1 MRIAIRIVDKS
12 FRVNRVGE
20 GALKTSEIRKKFLD
34 YFAGKGHEV
43 VASSSLVPHG
53 DPTLMF
59 TNAGMVQFKH
69 TFLGNESRPYA
80 TAVSS
85 QKCVRAGGKHN
96 DLENVGHTARHH
108 TFFEM
113 LGNFS
118 FGDYF
123 KHDAIAYAWEFLTV
137 ELKLDPSRL
146 FVTVFEED
154 DEAYDIWA
162 NEIGVAKDK
171 IARIGA
177 KDNFWSMGDTG
188 PCGPCSEI
196 FYDHGSEIWGGPP
209 GTPEEDGDRY
219 VEIWNLVFMQYDR
232 DEEGTLNPLPKPS
245 VDTGMGLERVAAV
258 LQGTHNN
265 YDIDLF
271 KNLIDAACDET
282 GITFGEDEVKDVSL
296 RVLADHLRSVAFLL
310 ADGVLPGNEGRGCVL
325 RRILR
330 RACRHGRL
338 LGKEEAF
345 IYKLVDT
352 LVSEM
357 GGHFADL
364 KESQSNIEHVIRI
377 EEERFI
383 KTLDKGLKLVEQA
396 VVDAGEGGTIPGQT
410 LFTLYDTFGFPTDLT
425 ADILKGSDIKLDMAG
440 FETCMEE
447 QRTRA
452 RAAWG
457 GSGES
462 ALPKALF
469 ELREKHG
476 PTEFLG
482 YSTLIAEGVITGLLK
497 DGEAVAA
504 LNAGDEAW
512 LISNQTPFYGESGGQ
527 TGDTG
532 VITTADAVFNVSDT
546 KKLLSDLFVHVGKLA
561 KGSIEAG
568 GTAHFEVTDKRRD
581 AIRRNHTATHLM
593 HAVLRSVLGDHVKQA
608 GSAVDEERLRFDF
621 NHFHGLSKE
630 ELQLIEMQVNA
641 AIWANDVVETKLMT
655 QDEAVASG
663 AMALFGEKY
672 GNEVRVVSAGFSTE
686 LCGGTHVSATGDIG
700 PFRITSETGIA
711 AGVRRIEAVTGAAAY
726 RAAVTDR
733 EQLGDVAG
741 QLKAQTG
748 EVSQAISQLQSKLKE
763 AEKELTSLR
772 AKQST
777 GLLDDLIQGAVDV
790 NGVKLLTAEVS
801 GVKDMRD
808 FMDKAK
814 NKLKSGVI
822 VFGMKNGPKVQLVAG
837 VTKDLV
843 GQFNAGNIVREVAT
857 ICGGRGGGKPDMAM
871 AGGTEPEKLK
881 QALASVADLIK
892 S

>member
-1 MRIAIRIVDKS
+1 M
-12 FRVNRVGE
+12 
-20 GALKTSEIRKKFLD
+20 KTSEIRQKFLE
-34 YFAGKGHEV
+34 YFASKGHQV
-43 VASSSLVPHG
+43 VESSSLVPHG

-59 TNAGMVQFKH
+59 VNAGMVQFKNV
-69 TFLGNESRPYA
+69 FLGNESRPYVRA
-80 TAVSS
+80 TSS

-137 ELKLDPSRL
+137 ELKLDANRL
-146 FVTVFEED
+146 FVTVFEDD
-154 DEAYDIWA
+154 DEAYDIWTK
-162 NEIGVAKDK
+162 EIGVPLDK

-177 KDNFWSMGDTG
+177 RDNFWSMGDTG

-196 FYDHGSEIWGGPP
+196 FYDHGADVWGGPP
-209 GTPEEDGDRY
+209 GTPDEEGDRF
-219 VEIWNLVFMQYDR
+219 VEIWNLVFMQYNR
-232 DEEGTLNPLPKPS
+232 DEDGVLTPLPKPS

-265 YDIDLF
+265 YEIDLF
-271 KNLIDAACDET
+271 RNLIDKACDVT
-282 GITFGEDEVKDVSL
+282 GVKFGENADRDVSL

-310 ADGVLPGNEGRGCVL
+310 ADGVLPSNEGRGFVL

-338 LGKEEAF
+338 IGMQEAF
-345 IYKLVDT
+345 IYKLVEA
-352 LVSEM
+352 LVDEM
-357 GGHFADL
+357 GNHFNELQENQA
-364 KESQSNIEHVIRI
+364 NIEQVIRI

-383 KTLDKGLKLVEQA
+383 RTLDKGLKLVEQA
-396 VVDAGEGGTIPGQT
+396 VRDAGPGGTIPGKT

-425 ADILKGSDIKLDMAG
+425 ADILKGSDIHLDMAG

-447 QRTRA
+447 QRQRA

-482 YSTLIAEGVITGLLK
+482 YSILQAEGAITGLIQ
-497 DGEAVAA
+497 DGEPVES
-504 LNAGDEAW
+504 LSEGEEAW
-512 LISNQTPFYGESGGQ
+512 VITNQTPFYGESGGQ
-527 TGDTG
+527 VGDTG
-532 VITTADAVFNVSDT
+532 IIKSADGEFMVTDT
-546 KKLLSDLFVHVGKLA
+546 KKLLSDLLVHVGKVIA
-561 KGSIEAG
+561 GSITTG
-568 GTAHFEVTDKRRD
+568 GIAHLSVDARRRD

-593 HAVLRSVLGDHVKQA
+593 HAVLRDVLGEHVKQA
-608 GSAVDEERLRFDF
+608 GSLVNAERLRFDF
-621 NHFHGLSKE
+621 NHFQPVSKE
-630 ELQLIEMQVNA
+630 ELQQIEARVNA
-641 AIWANDVVETKLMT
+641 ATLANDAVETKLMT

-672 GNEVRVVSAGFSTE
+672 GDEVRVVSAGFSTE
-686 LCGGTHVSATGDIG
+686 LCGGTHVSATGEIG
-700 PFRITSETGIA
+700 LFRIVSETGIA

-726 RAAVTDR
+726 QSVVDDLTT
-733 EQLGDVAG
+733 LNDVAG
-741 QLKAQTG
+741 HLKVRPFEAAEAVANLQT
-748 EVSQAISQLQSKLKE
+748 KLKQT
-763 AEKELTSLR
+763 EKELESLR

-777 GLLDDLIQGAVDV
+777 GLLDDLLKQAVDI

-801 GVKDMRD
+801 GVKNLRD

-814 NKLKSGVI
+814 GKLKSGVL
-822 VFGMKNGPKVQLVAG
+822 VFGQKNGPKVQLIAG

-843 GQFNAGNIVREVAT
+843 DRYNAGNIVREVASV
-857 ICGGRGGGKPDMAM
+857 CGGKGGGKPDMAM
-871 AGGTEPEKLK
+871 AGGTEPDKLK
-881 QALASVADLIK
+881 EALAAVPGLL
-892 S
+892 

>member
-1 MRIAIRIVDKS
+1 M
-12 FRVNRVGE
+12 
-20 GALKTSEIRKKFLD
+20 KTSEIRQKFLD
-34 YFAGKGHEV
+34 YFVSKGHEAV
-43 VASSSLVPHG
+43 DSSSLVPHG

-59 TNAGMVQFKH
+59 TNAGMVPFKH
-69 TFLGNESRPYA
+69 VFLGNESRPYVTA
-80 TAVSS
+80 TSS

-123 KHDAIAYAWEFLTV
+123 KHDAIRYAWEFLTV
-137 ELKLDPSRL
+137 DLKLEPARL
-146 FVTVFEED
+146 FVTVFEDD
-154 DEAYDIWA
+154 DEAYDIWTK
-162 NEIGVAKDK
+162 EIGVPEDK

-196 FYDHGSEIWGGPP
+196 FFDHGADVWGGPP

-258 LQGTHNN
+258 MQGVHNN

-271 KNLIDAACDET
+271 KSLIAKACDIT
-282 GITFGEDEVKDVSL
+282 GVRFGANAEQDVSL
-296 RVLADHLRSVAFLL
+296 RVLADHLRSVSFLL
-310 ADGVLPGNEGRGCVL
+310 ADGVLPSNEGRGFVL

-338 LGKEEAF
+338 IGMQEAF
-345 IYKLVDT
+345 IYKLVEA

-357 GGHFADL
+357 GAHYTEL
-364 KESQSNIEHVIRI
+364 KDNQANIEQVIRI

-396 VVDAGEGGTIPGQT
+396 VADAGEGGTIPGQT

-425 ADILKGSDIKLDMAG
+425 ADILKGSDIHLDMAG

-462 ALPKALF
+462 ALPKAVF
-469 ELREKHG
+469 ELREERG

-482 YSTLIAEGVITGLLK
+482 YSTLVAEGVISGLIK
-497 DGEAVAA
+497 DGAAVEA
-504 LNAGDEAW
+504 LNEGDEAW
-512 LISNQTPFYGESGGQ
+512 LICNQTPFYGESGGQ
-527 TGDTG
+527 VGDSG
-532 VITTADAVFNVSDT
+532 VITSEGSEFVVSDT
-546 KKLLSDLFVHVGKLA
+546 KKLLSDLVVHVGKVSR
-561 KGSIEAG
+561 GSIKSG
-568 GTAHFEVTDKRRD
+568 GIAHLSVETDRRD

-593 HAVLRSVLGDHVKQA
+593 HSVLRDVLGDHVKQA
-608 GSAVDEERLRFDF
+608 GSLVNPERLRFDF
-621 NHFHGLSKE
+621 NHFQPVSGE
-630 ELQLIEMQVNA
+630 DVARIEAAVNA
-641 AIWANDVVETKLMT
+641 AVWSNDSVETKLMT

-672 GNEVRVVSAGFSTE
+672 GDEVRVVSAGFSTE
-686 LCGGTHVSATGDIG
+686 LCGGTHVSRTGDIG
-700 PFRITSETGIA
+700 PFRIVSETGIA
-711 AGVRRIEAVTGAAAY
+711 AGVRRIEAVTGPAAY
-726 RAAVTDR
+726 QSFVADIGTLNETAGSLKVRPFEAA
-733 EQLGDVAG
+733 EAVAN
-741 QLKAQTG
+741 L
-748 EVSQAISQLQSKLKE
+748 QAKLKE
-763 AEKELTSLR
+763 TEKDLASLR
-772 AKQST
+772 ARQAT
-777 GLLDDLIQGAVDV
+777 GLLDDLVKQAVDV
-790 NGVKLLTAEVS
+790 NGVNLLAAEVS

-814 NKLKSGVI
+814 GKLKSGVL
-822 VFGMKNGPKVQLVAG
+822 VFGMKNGAKVQLVAG
-837 VTKDLV
+837 VTADLT
-843 GQFNAGNIVREVAT
+843 GQFHAGNIVREVAM
-857 ICGGRGGGKPDMAM
+857 ICGGKGGGKPDMAM
-871 AGGTEPEKLK
+871 AGGTEPDKL
-881 QALASVADLIK
+881 QDALASVSGLLK
-892 S
+892 E

>member
-1 MRIAIRIVDKS
+1 M
-12 FRVNRVGE
+12 
-20 GALKTSEIRKKFLD
+20 KTSEIRKKFLD
-34 YFAGKGHEV
+34 YFAAKGHEV

-59 TNAGMVQFKH
+59 TNAGMVPFKH
-69 TFLGNESRPYA
+69 VFLGNESRSYA
-80 TAVSS
+80 TATSS

-137 ELKLDPSRL
+137 ELKLDPDRL

-154 DEAYDIWA
+154 DKAYDIWV
-162 NEIGVAKDK
+162 NEIGIQTDK
-171 IARIGA
+171 ISRIGA

-196 FYDHGSEIWGGPP
+196 FYDHGADVWGGPP
-209 GTPEEDGDRY
+209 GTPDEDGDRY

-232 DEEGTLNPLPKPS
+232 DEEGALNPLPKPS

-271 KNLIDAACDET
+271 KNLIAAACDET
-282 GITFGEDEVKDVSL
+282 GVIFGEDDTKDVSL

-310 ADGVLPGNEGRGCVL
+310 TDGVLPSNEGRGFVL

-338 LGKEEAF
+338 LGMEEAF
-345 IYKLVDT
+345 LYKLVDT

-357 GGHFADL
+357 GGHFAEL
-364 KESQSNIEHVIRI
+364 KESQANIEQVIRI

-396 VVDAGEGGTIPGQT
+396 VADAGQGGTIPGQT

-425 ADILKGSDIKLDMAG
+425 ADILKGSDISLDMAG
-440 FETCMEE
+440 FEACMEE

-469 ELREKHG
+469 ELREQHG
-476 PTEFLG
+476 PSEFLG
-482 YSTLIAEGVITGLLK
+482 YSTLVAEGVITGLLK
-497 DGEAVAA
+497 DGKAVVT
-504 LNAGDEAW
+504 LSEGEEAW

-527 TGDTG
+527 VGDIG
-532 VITTADAVFNVSDT
+532 VITAGDAVFNVSDT
-546 KKLLSDLFVHVGKLA
+546 KKLLSDLFVHVGKLG
-561 KGSIEAG
+561 KGSIKTG
-568 GTAHFEVTDKRRD
+568 GTAHFEVASGHRD

-593 HAVLRSVLGDHVKQA
+593 HAVLRTVLGDHVKQA
-608 GSAVDEERLRFDF
+608 GSAVDQERLRFDF
-621 NHFHGLSKE
+621 NHFQPLTNK
-630 ELQLIEMQVNA
+630 ELQSIEAQVNA
-641 AIWANDVVETKLMT
+641 AVWANDAVETNIMT

-672 GNEVRVVSAGFSTE
+672 GDEVRVVSAGFSTE

-700 PFRITSETGIA
+700 PFRIISEVGIA
-711 AGVRRIEAVTGAAAY
+711 AGVRRIEAVTGPIAY
-726 RAAVTDR
+726 LTAVADR
-733 EQLGDVAG
+733 EQLLDAAG

-748 EVSQAISQLQSKLKE
+748 ELPQAITQLQSRLKD

-777 GLLDDLIQGAVDV
+777 GLLDDLIKEAVDI
-790 NGVKLLTAEVS
+790 NGVKLLATEVS

-814 NKLKSGVI
+814 SKMKSGVL

-837 VTKDLV
+837 VTKDLTDKYH
-843 GQFNAGNIVREVAT
+843 AGNIVREVAI
-857 ICGGRGGGKPDMAM
+857 ICGGKGGGKPDMAM
-871 AGGTEPEKLK
+871 AGGTEPGKLK
-881 QALASVADLIK
+881 EALASVSGLLK
-892 S
+892 GG

>member
-1 MRIAIRIVDKS
+1 M
-12 FRVNRVGE
+12 
-20 GALKTSEIRKKFLD
+20 KTSEIRQKFLE
-34 YFAGKGHEV
+34 YFASKGHQV
-43 VASSSLVPHG
+43 VESSSLVPHG

-59 TNAGMVQFKH
+59 TNAGMVQFKNV
-69 TFLGNESRPYA
+69 FLGNETRSYVAA
-80 TAVSS
+80 TSS

-123 KHDAIAYAWEFLTV
+123 KHDAIAYAWGFLTV
-137 ELKLDPSRL
+137 SLKLDSNRL
-146 FVTVFEED
+146 FVTVFEDD

-162 NEIGVAKDK
+162 NEIGVPLDK

-196 FYDHGSEIWGGPP
+196 FYDHGVDIWGGPP
-209 GTPEEDGDRY
+209 GTPEEEGDRFI
-219 VEIWNLVFMQYDR
+219 EIWNLVFMQYDR
-232 DEEGTLNPLPKPS
+232 DVEGVLTPLPKPS

-258 LQGTHNN
+258 LQGVHNN

-271 KNLIDAACDET
+271 KNLIDKACDVT
-282 GITFGEDEVKDVSL
+282 GVSFGEDAEKDVSL
-296 RVLADHLRSVAFLL
+296 RVLADHLRSVAFLM
-310 ADGVLPGNEGRGCVL
+310 ADGVLPSNEGRGFVL

-338 LGKEEAF
+338 IGMQEAF
-345 IYKLVDT
+345 IYKLVEA
-352 LVSEM
+352 LVDEM
-357 GGHFADL
+357 GSHFHELQEHQA
-364 KESQSNIEHVIRI
+364 NIEQLIRI

-396 VVDAGEGGTIPGQT
+396 VVDAGEGGTIPGKT

-425 ADILKGSDIKLDMAG
+425 ADILKGSDIHLDMAG
-440 FETCMEE
+440 FESCMEE
-447 QRTRA
+447 QRQRA

-469 ELREKHG
+469 ELREQHG

-482 YSTLIAEGVITGLLK
+482 YTTLDAEGAITGLIQ
-497 DGEAVAA
+497 DGEAVES
-504 LNAGDEAW
+504 LGEGEEGW
-512 LISNQTPFYGESGGQ
+512 LITNQTPFYGESGGQ
-527 TGDTG
+527 VGDTG
-532 VITTADAVFNVSDT
+532 VIKMADGEFLVTDT
-546 KKLLSDLFVHVGKLA
+546 KKLLSDLFVHVGKIIS
-561 KGSIEAG
+561 GSINCG
-568 GTAHFEVTDKRRD
+568 GIAHLTVDVERRN

-593 HAVLRSVLGDHVKQA
+593 HAVLRDVLGEHVKQA
-608 GSAVDEERLRFDF
+608 GSLVNAERLRFDF
-621 NHFHGLSKE
+621 SHFKPISKA
-630 ELQLIEMQVNA
+630 ELQQIEAAVNA
-641 AIWANDVVETKLMT
+641 ATLTNDPVETKLMT
-655 QDEAVASG
+655 QDEAVVSG

-672 GNEVRVVSAGFSTE
+672 GDEVRVVSAGFSTE

-700 PFRITSETGIA
+700 PFRILSETGIA

-726 RAAVTDR
+726 QSFIDDIQTLNVTAGHLKVRPFEAA
-733 EQLGDVAG
+733 EAVAN
-741 QLKAQTG
+741 
-748 EVSQAISQLQSKLKE
+748 LQGKLKQT
-763 AEKELTSLR
+763 EKELESLR

-777 GLLDDLIQGAVDV
+777 GLLGDLVKQAVDV
-790 NGVKLLTAEVS
+790 DGVKLLTAEVS

-814 NKLKSGVI
+814 GKLKSGVI
-822 VFGMKNGPKVQLVAG
+822 VFGQKNGPKVQLIAG

-843 GQFNAGNIVREVAT
+843 GQYNAGNIVREVAT

-871 AGGTEPEKLK
+871 AGGTEPDKLK
-881 QALASVADLIK
+881 AALSAVEGLIQG
-892 S
+892 

>member
-1 MRIAIRIVDKS
+1 M
-12 FRVNRVGE
+12 
-20 GALKTSEIRKKFLD
+20 KTSEIRQKFLE
-34 YFAGKGHEV
+34 YFASKGHQV
-43 VASSSLVPHG
+43 VESSSLVPHG

-59 TNAGMVQFKH
+59 TNAGMVQFKNV
-69 TFLGNESRPYA
+69 FLGNESRPYVTA
-80 TAVSS
+80 TSS

-96 DLENVGHTARHH
+96 DLENVGRTARHH

-137 ELKLDPSRL
+137 ELKLDPQRL
-146 FVTVFEED
+146 FVTVFEDD
-154 DEAYDIWA
+154 DEAYDIWTK
-162 NEIGVAKDK
+162 EIGVAADK

-177 KDNFWSMGDTG
+177 RDNFWSMGDTG

-196 FYDHGSEIWGGPP
+196 FFDHGADVWGGPP

-232 DEEGTLNPLPKPS
+232 DEDGTLTPLPKPS

-271 KNLIDAACDET
+271 RNLIDKACDVT
-282 GITFGEDEVKDVSL
+282 GVSFGENADTDVSL
-296 RVLADHLRSVAFLL
+296 RVLADHLRSVAFLM
-310 ADGVLPGNEGRGCVL
+310 ADGVLPSNEGRGFVL

-338 LGKEEAF
+338 IGMQEAF
-345 IYKLVDT
+345 IYKLVEA
-352 LVSEM
+352 LVDEM
-357 GGHFADL
+357 GTHFNELQEHQA
-364 KESQSNIEHVIRI
+364 NIEQLIRI

-396 VVDAGEGGTIPGQT
+396 VREAGEGGTIPGQT

-425 ADILKGSDIKLDMAG
+425 ADILKGSDILLDMAG

-447 QRTRA
+447 QRNRA

-462 ALPKALF
+462 ALPKSLF

-482 YSTLIAEGVITGLLK
+482 YTTLAAEGAITGLIRN
-497 DGEAVAA
+497 GEAVDM
-504 LNAGDEAW
+504 LSEGEAGW
-512 LISNQTPFYGESGGQ
+512 LITNQTPFYGESGGQ
-527 TGDTG
+527 VGDTG
-532 VITTADAVFNVSDT
+532 VITAADGEFMVTDT
-546 KKLLSDLFVHVGKLA
+546 KKLLSDLFVHVGKVA
-561 KGSIEAG
+561 SGSICSG
-568 GTAHFEVTDKRRD
+568 GIAHLAVEGNRRD

-593 HAVLRSVLGDHVKQA
+593 HAVLRDVLGEHVKQA
-608 GSAVDEERLRFDF
+608 GSLVNEERLRFDF
-621 NHFHGLSKE
+621 SHFQPVSKQ
-630 ELQLIEMQVNA
+630 ELQEIEARVNVA
-641 AIWANDVVETKLMT
+641 TLANDAVETRLMT

-672 GNEVRVVSAGFSTE
+672 GDEVRVVSAGFSTE
-686 LCGGTHVSATGDIG
+686 LCGGTHVAATGEIG
-700 PFRITSETGIA
+700 PFRIVSETGIA

-726 RAAVTDR
+726 QSFVDDINTLN
-733 EQLGDVAG
+733 EVAG
-741 QLKAQTG
+741 QMKVRPFEAA
-748 EVSQAISQLQSKLKE
+748 EAVSSLQSKLKQT
-763 AEKELTSLR
+763 EKELESLR

-777 GLLDDLIQGAVDV
+777 GLLDDLVGKAVDV
-790 NGVKLLTAEVS
+790 NGVKLLAAEVS
-801 GVKDMRD
+801 GVKNLRD

-814 NKLKSGVI
+814 AKLKSGVL
-822 VFGMKNGPKVQLVAG
+822 VFGQKNGPKVQLIAG
-837 VTKDLV
+837 VTADMV
-843 GQFNAGNIVREVAT
+843 GRYNAGNIVREVAGM
-857 ICGGRGGGKPDMAM
+857 CGGKGGGKPDMAM
-871 AGGTEPEKLK
+871 AGGTEPDKLK
-881 QALASVADLIK
+881 EALAAVSGLL
-892 S
+892 

>member
-1 MRIAIRIVDKS
+1 V
-12 FRVNRVGE
+12 
-20 GALKTSEIRKKFLD
+20 KTSEIRQKFLE
-34 YFAGKGHEV
+34 YFASKGHQV
-43 VASSSLVPHG
+43 VESSSLVPHG

-59 TNAGMVQFKH
+59 TNAGMVQFKNV
-69 TFLGNESRPYA
+69 FLGNETRSYVTA
-80 TAVSS
+80 TSS

-137 ELKLDPSRL
+137 ELKLDPERL

-154 DEAYDIWA
+154 DEAYDIWTR
-162 NEIGVAKDK
+162 EIGVSADK

-196 FYDHGSEIWGGPP
+196 FFDHGEDVWGGPP
-209 GTPEEDGDRY
+209 GTPEEEGDRY

-232 DEEGTLNPLPKPS
+232 DAEGVLTPLPKPS

-271 KNLIDAACDET
+271 KNLIDKACDVT
-282 GITFGEDEVKDVSL
+282 GVKFGENADRDVSL
-296 RVLADHLRSVAFLL
+296 RVLADHLRSVAFLM
-310 ADGVLPGNEGRGCVL
+310 ADGVLPGNEGRGFVL

-338 LGKEEAF
+338 LGMQEAF
-345 IYKLVDT
+345 IYKLVEA
-352 LVSEM
+352 LVDEM
-357 GGHFADL
+357 GNHFNELQENQA
-364 KESQSNIEHVIRI
+364 NIEQLIRI

-396 VVDAGEGGTIPGQT
+396 VREAGEGGTIPGRT

-425 ADILKGSDIKLDMAG
+425 ADILKGSGIHLDMDG
-440 FETCMEE
+440 FDVCMEE
-447 QRTRA
+447 QRSRA

-457 GSGES
+457 GTGEA

-469 ELREKHG
+469 ELREHHG

-482 YSTLIAEGVITGLLK
+482 YSTTQAEGAISGLIRN
-497 DGEAVAA
+497 DEAVGI
-504 LNAGDEAW
+504 LNQGEDGW
-512 LISNQTPFYGESGGQ
+512 LITNQTPFYGESGGQ
-527 TGDTG
+527 VGDTG
-532 VITTADAVFNVSDT
+532 LIRTDGGEFVVTDT
-546 KKLLSDLFVHVGKLA
+546 KKLLSDLFVHVGKVIS
-561 KGSIEAG
+561 GSIASG
-568 GTAHFEVTDKRRD
+568 SIAHLSVDVERRN

-593 HAVLRSVLGDHVKQA
+593 HAVLRDVLGDHVKQA
-608 GSAVDEERLRFDF
+608 GSLVNAERLRFDF
-621 NHFHGLSKE
+621 NHFQPVSKD
-630 ELQLIEMQVNA
+630 ELQTIEAAVNA
-641 AIWANDVVETKLMT
+641 ATLANDAVETKLMT

-672 GNEVRVVSAGFSTE
+672 GDEVRVVSAGFSTE

-700 PFRITSETGIA
+700 LFRIVSETGIA

-726 RAAVTDR
+726 QSFVDDIHILNEAA
-733 EQLGDVAG
+733 GH
-741 QLKAQTG
+741 LKVRPFEAA
-748 EVSQAISQLQSKLKE
+748 EAVSSLQAKLKQT
-763 AEKELTSLR
+763 EKELESLR
-772 AKQST
+772 ARQST
-777 GLLDDLIQGAVDV
+777 GLLDDLVGKAVDV
-790 NGVKLLTAEVS
+790 NGVKLLVAEVS
-801 GVKDMRD
+801 GVKNLRD

-814 NKLKSGVI
+814 GKLKSGVL
-822 VFGMKNGPKVQLVAG
+822 VFGQKNGPKVQLIAG
-837 VTKDLV
+837 VTTDLV
-843 GQFNAGNIVREVAT
+843 GQYNAGNIVREAAA
-857 ICGGRGGGKPDMAM
+857 ICGGKGGGKPDMAM
-871 AGGTEPEKLK
+871 AGGTEPDKLEA
-881 QALASVADLIK
+881 ALAAVSDLL
-892 S
+892 

>member
-1 MRIAIRIVDKS
+1 MIDRKEENMR
-12 FRVNRVGE
+12 
-20 GALKTSEIRKKFLD
+20 TSEIRKQFLD
-34 YFAGKGHEV
+34 YFAGKDHTIV
-43 VASSSLVPHG
+43 DSSSLVPHG

-69 TFLGNESRPYA
+69 VFLGNESRPYLK
-80 TAVSS
+80 AVSS

-123 KHDAIAYAWEFLTV
+123 KHDAIRYAWEFLTV
-137 ELKLDPSRL
+137 ELNLDPALL

-154 DEAYDIWA
+154 DEAYDIWTK
-162 NEIGVAKDK
+162 EIGVPADK

-196 FYDHGSEIWGGPP
+196 FYDHGADVWGGPP

-219 VEIWNLVFMQYDR
+219 IEIWNLVFMQYDR
-232 DEEGTLNPLPKPS
+232 DEDGTLTELPRPS

-258 LQGTHNN
+258 MQGVHNN

-271 KNLIDAACDET
+271 VKLIDVAGKVT
-282 GITFGEDEVKDVSL
+282 GVRMGDDPVSDVSL
-296 RVLADHLRSVAFLL
+296 RVLADHLRSVSFLL
-310 ADGVLPGNEGRGCVL
+310 ADGVLPSNEGRGFVL

-338 LGKEEAF
+338 LGMHEAF
-345 IYKLVDT
+345 IYKLVDA
-352 LVSEM
+352 LVAEM
-357 GGHFADL
+357 GDHFAEL
-364 KESQSNIEHVIRI
+364 KESQANIEQVIRI

-396 VVDAGEGGTIPGQT
+396 AAKAGRGGTIPGET
-410 LFTLYDTFGFPTDLT
+410 LFALYDTFGFPTDLT
-425 ADILKGSDIKLDMAG
+425 ADILKGTDVNLDMAG
-440 FETCMEE
+440 FETCMQE

-462 ALPKALF
+462 ALPKAIF
-469 ELREKHG
+469 ELREQHG

-482 YSTLIAEGVITGLLK
+482 YDTLSSEGVITGLIR
-497 DGEAVAA
+497 DAA
-504 LNAGDEAW
+504 SVDTLNAGEEGW
-512 LISNQTPFYGESGGQ
+512 LVANQTPFYAESGGQ
-527 TGDTG
+527 AGDTG
-532 VITTADAVFNVSDT
+532 LISMGDALFAVSDT
-546 KKLLSDLFVHVGKLA
+546 KKMLSDLFVHTGKVV
-561 KGSIEAG
+561 KGSFVSG
-568 GTAHFEVTDKRRD
+568 SVVHFAVNEERRA

-593 HAVLRSVLGDHVKQA
+593 HTVLRKLLGEHVKQA
-608 GSAVDEERLRFDF
+608 GSLVNEQRLRFDF
-621 NHFHGLSKE
+621 NHFQPVTDVERKA
-630 ELQLIEMQVNA
+630 IEAEVNA
-641 AIWANDVVETKLMT
+641 AIWANEPVETKLMS

-672 GNEVRVVSAGFSTE
+672 GDEVRVVSAGFSTE

-700 PFRITSETGIA
+700 PFRITSEVGIA
-711 AGVRRIEAVTGAAAY
+711 AGVRRIEAVTGSAAY
-726 RAAVTDR
+726 QSLVADINVLEETAGHLKVRSFEAADAV
-733 EQLGDVAG
+733 VA
-741 QLKAQTG
+741 
-748 EVSQAISQLQSKLKE
+748 LQGKLKE
-763 AEKELTSLR
+763 TERELNSLR
-772 AKQST
+772 GKQAT
-777 GLLDDLIQGAVDV
+777 GLLDDLIKQAVEV
-790 NGVKLLTAEVS
+790 NGVKLLAVEVS

-814 NKLKSGVI
+814 GKMKSGVL
-822 VFGMKNGPKVQLVAG
+822 VFGMKNGEKVQLIAG
-837 VTKDLV
+837 VTQDLL
-843 GQFNAGNIVREVAT
+843 GTYHAGNIVREVAML
-857 ICGGRGGGKPDMAM
+857 CGGKGGGKPDLAM
-871 AGGTEPEKLK
+871 AGGTEPDKLK
-881 QALASVADLIK
+881 QALAAVSGLIGG
-892 S
+892 

>member
-1 MRIAIRIVDKS
+1 M
-12 FRVNRVGE
+12 
-20 GALKTSEIRKKFLD
+20 KTSEIRQKFLD
-34 YFAGKGHEV
+34 YFASKGHEV

-69 TFLGNESRPYA
+69 VFLGNETRPYVTA
-80 TAVSS
+80 TSS

-137 ELKLDPSRL
+137 ELKLEPARL
-146 FVTVFEED
+146 FITVFEED
-154 DEAYDIWA
+154 DEAYDIWTK
-162 NEIGVAKDK
+162 EIGIPANKV
-171 IARIGA
+171 ARIGA

-196 FYDHGSEIWGGPP
+196 FFDHGADIWGGPP

-219 VEIWNLVFMQYDR
+219 IEIWNLVFMQYDR
-232 DEEGTLNPLPKPS
+232 DADGTLTPLPKPS
-245 VDTGMGLERVAAV
+245 VDTGMGLERIAAV
-258 LQGTHNN
+258 MQSVHNN

-271 KNLIDAACDET
+271 KNLISQACKVT
-282 GITFGEDEVKDVSL
+282 AVRFGEDTAKDVSL
-296 RVLADHLRSVAFLL
+296 RVLADHLRSVTFLL
-310 ADGVLPGNEGRGCVL
+310 ADGVLPSNEGRGFVL

-338 LGKEEAF
+338 LGMDEAF

-352 LVSEM
+352 LVAEM
-357 GGHFADL
+357 GSHFAEL
-364 KESQSNIEHVIRI
+364 KENQSNIEQVIRI

-396 VVDAGEGGTIPGQT
+396 AADAGEGGTIPGKT
-410 LFTLYDTFGFPTDLT
+410 LFALYDTFGFPTDLT
-425 ADILKGSDIKLDMAG
+425 ADILKGSAVALDMEG

-462 ALPKALF
+462 ALPKAVY
-469 ELREKHG
+469 ELREEHG

-482 YSTLIAEGVITGLLK
+482 YSTLKAEGVISGLIK
-497 DGEAVAA
+497 AGESVAT
-504 LNAGDEAW
+504 LNAGDEGW
-512 LISNQTPFYGESGGQ
+512 LVCNQTPFYGESGGQ
-527 TGDTG
+527 VGDTG
-532 VITTADAVFNVSDT
+532 IITSEAGEFVVSDT
-546 KKLLSDLFVHVGKLA
+546 KKLLSDLFVHVGKVS
-561 KGSIEAG
+561 KGSIRSGAI
-568 GTAHFEVTDKRRD
+568 AHLQVEWERRD

-593 HAVLRSVLGDHVKQA
+593 HSVLREVLGDHVKQA
-608 GSAVDEERLRFDF
+608 GSLVNPERLRFDF
-621 NHFHGLSKE
+621 NHFQPVSRE
-630 ELQLIEMQVNA
+630 EIARVEAAVNA
-641 AIWANDVVETKLMT
+641 AVWANDVVETRLMT
-655 QDEAVASG
+655 QEQAIATG

-672 GNEVRVVSAGFSTE
+672 GDEVRVVSAGFSTE
-686 LCGGTHVSATGDIG
+686 LCGGTHVSRTGDIG
-700 PFRITSETGIA
+700 PFRILSETGIA
-711 AGVRRIEAVTGAAAY
+711 AGVRRIEGATGVAAY
-726 RAAVTDR
+726 QSFVADIDTLHETAGSLKVRPFEAADAVVT
-733 EQLGDVAG
+733 L
-741 QLKAQTG
+741 
-748 EVSQAISQLQSKLKE
+748 QAKLKQ
-763 AEKELTSLR
+763 AEKELESLR

-777 GLLDDLIQGAVDV
+777 GLLDDLIQQTVQVDGV
-790 NGVKLLTAEVS
+790 NLLVAEVS

-814 NKLKSGVI
+814 NKLKSGVL
-822 VFGMKNGPKVQLVAG
+822 VFGMKSGPKVQLVAG
-837 VTKDLV
+837 VTADLL
-843 GQFNAGNIVREVAT
+843 GRFHAGNIVRDVAT
-857 ICGGRGGGKPDMAM
+857 ICGGKGGGKPDMAM
-871 AGGTEPEKLK
+871 AGGSEPDKLK
-881 QALASVADLIK
+881 EALATVSDMLK
-892 S
+892 G

>member
-1 MRIAIRIVDKS
+1 
-12 FRVNRVGE
+12 
-20 GALKTSEIRKKFLD
+20 LKTSEIRKKFLD
-34 YFAGKGHEV
+34 YFAGKGHAV

-69 TFLGNESRPYA
+69 VFLGDVSRSYP

-137 ELKLDPSRL
+137 ELNLDPNRL
-146 FVTVFEED
+146 FITVFEQD
-154 DEAYDIWA
+154 DEAYDIWV
-162 NEIGVAKDK
+162 NEIGIQADK

-196 FYDHGSEIWGGPP
+196 FYDHGADVWGGPP

-219 VEIWNLVFMQYDR
+219 VEIWNLVFMQYNRGED
-232 DEEGTLNPLPKPS
+232 GNLSPLPKPS

-258 LQGTHNN
+258 LQGTHDN
-265 YDIDLF
+265 YKIDLF
-271 KNLIDAACDET
+271 NRLIAAACDET
-282 GITFGEDEVKDVSL
+282 GVIFGEDDDKDVSL

-310 ADGVLPGNEGRGCVL
+310 ADGVLPSNEGRGFVL

-338 LGKEEAF
+338 LGMEEAF

-357 GGHFADL
+357 GDHFAEL
-364 KESQSNIEHVIRI
+364 KENQANIEQVIRI

-396 VVDAGEGGTIPGQT
+396 VADAGEGGTIPGQT
-410 LFTLYDTFGFPTDLT
+410 LFALYDTYGFPTDLT
-425 ADILKGSDIKLDMAG
+425 ADILKGSNIGLDMAG
-440 FETCMEE
+440 FESCMEE
-447 QRTRA
+447 QRARA

-462 ALPKALF
+462 TLPKALF
-469 ELREKHG
+469 ELRESHG

-482 YSTLIAEGVITGLLK
+482 YSTLSAEGAVTGLIR
-497 DGEAVAA
+497 DGEAVDT
-504 LNAGDEAW
+504 LSEGEEGW
-512 LISNQTPFYGESGGQ
+512 LVTNQTPFYGESGGQ
-527 TGDTG
+527 VGDTG
-532 VITTADAVFNVSDT
+532 VITSVDGKFVVTDT
-546 KKLLSDLFVHVGKLA
+546 KKLLSDLFVHIGKA
-561 KGSIEAG
+561 VKGSIGSGDIVHLCVEG
-568 GTAHFEVTDKRRD
+568 ERRD

-593 HAVLRSVLGDHVKQA
+593 HAVLRNVLGDHVKQA
-608 GSAVDEERLRFDF
+608 GSLVNHERLRFDF
-621 NHFHGLSKE
+621 NHFKPVSKE
-630 ELQLIEMQVNA
+630 ELQKIEAAVNA
-641 AIWANDVVETKLMT
+641 AVWANDVVETRLMT
-655 QDEAVASG
+655 QDEAVAFG

-672 GNEVRVVSAGFSTE
+672 GDEVRVVSAGFSTE
-686 LCGGTHVSATGDIG
+686 LCGGTHVSRTGDIG
-700 PFRITSETGIA
+700 PFRIVSETGIA

-726 RAAVTDR
+726 QSFVADINTLDETAGHLKVRPFETSEAVSS
-733 EQLGDVAG
+733 L
-741 QLKAQTG
+741 
-748 EVSQAISQLQSKLKE
+748 QAKLKE
-763 AEKELTSLR
+763 TEKELTSLR
-772 AKQST
+772 AKQAT
-777 GLLDDLIQGAVDV
+777 GLLDDLIKQAVDV
-790 NGVKLLTAEVS
+790 NGVNLLAAEVS
-801 GVKDMRD
+801 GIKDMRD

-814 NKLKSGVI
+814 GKLKSGVLI
-822 VFGMKNGPKVQLVAG
+822 FGMKNGPKVQLIAG

-843 GQFNAGNIVREVAT
+843 GQYHAGNIVREVAAV
-857 ICGGRGGGKPDMAM
+857 CGGKGGGKPDMAM
-871 AGGTEPEKLK
+871 AGGTEPGKLK
-881 QALASVADLIK
+881 EALASVSELLK
-892 S
+892 GYP

>member
-1 MRIAIRIVDKS
+1 
-12 FRVNRVGE
+12 
-20 GALKTSEIRKKFLD
+20 LKTSEIRKKFLD

-59 TNAGMVQFKH
+59 TNAGMVPFKH
-69 TFLGNESRPYA
+69 VFLGNESRPYVTA
-80 TAVSS
+80 TSS

-137 ELKLDPSRL
+137 ELKLDPNLL
-146 FVTVFEED
+146 FVTVFED
-154 DEAYDIWA
+154 DDDAYDIWV
-162 NEIGVAKDK
+162 NEIGISLDK

-196 FYDHGSEIWGGPP
+196 FYDHGADVWGGPP
-209 GTPEEDGDRY
+209 GTSEEDGDRY

-265 YDIDLF
+265 YNIDLF
-271 KNLIDAACDET
+271 KNLIAAACDET
-282 GITFGEDEVKDVSL
+282 GIIFGEDDAKDVSL

-310 ADGVLPGNEGRGCVL
+310 ADGVLPSNEGRGFVL

-338 LGKEEAF
+338 LGMQEAF

-357 GGHFADL
+357 GSHFVELREA
-364 KESQSNIEHVIRI
+364 QANIEHVIRI

-396 VVDAGEGGTIPGQT
+396 VADAGEGGTIPGQT

-425 ADILKGSDIKLDMAG
+425 ADILKGSDISLDMAG

-469 ELREKHG
+469 ELREQHG

-482 YSTLIAEGVITGLLK
+482 YSTLVAEGVITGLLK
-497 DGEAVAA
+497 DGEAVTV
-504 LNAGDEAW
+504 LNEGEEAW

-527 TGDTG
+527 VGDIG
-532 VITTADAVFNVSDT
+532 VITAGHAVFNVRDT
-546 KKLLSDLFVHVGKLA
+546 KKLLSDLFVHVGKLG
-561 KGSIEAG
+561 KGTIELG
-568 GTAHFEVTDKRRD
+568 GTAHFEVASGHRD

-593 HAVLRSVLGDHVKQA
+593 HAVLRTVLGDHVKQA
-608 GSAVDEERLRFDF
+608 GSAVDQDRLRFDF
-621 NHFHGLSKE
+621 NHFQPLTNKE
-630 ELQLIEMQVNA
+630 LKSIEAQVNA
-641 AIWANDVVETKLMT
+641 AVWANDAVETNIMT

-672 GNEVRVVSAGFSTE
+672 GDEVRVVSAGFSTE

-700 PFRITSETGIA
+700 PFRITSEVGIA
-711 AGVRRIEAVTGAAAY
+711 AGVRRIEAVTGAVAY
-726 RAAVTDR
+726 LAAVADR
-733 EQLGDVAG
+733 EQLVDATGL
-741 QLKAQTG
+741 LKAQAG
-748 EVSQAISQLQSKLKE
+748 ELPKAISQLQSRLKE
-763 AEKELTSLR
+763 VEKELTSLR

-790 NGVKLLTAEVS
+790 NGVKLLAAEVA

-814 NKLKSGVI
+814 GKMKSGVL

-837 VTKDLV
+837 VTKDLTDKYH
-843 GQFNAGNIVREVAT
+843 AGNIVREVAI
-857 ICGGRGGGKPDMAM
+857 ICGGKGGGKPDMAM
-871 AGGTEPEKLK
+871 AGGTEPDKLK
-881 QALASVADLIK
+881 EALASVSGLLK
-892 S
+892 G

>member
-1 MRIAIRIVDKS
+1 M
-12 FRVNRVGE
+12 
-20 GALKTSEIRKKFLD
+20 KTSEIRQKFLD
-34 YFAGKGHEV
+34 YFEGKGHEV

-59 TNAGMVQFKH
+59 TNAGMVPFKH
-69 TFLGNESRPYA
+69 VFLGNESRPYVTA
-80 TAVSS
+80 TSS

-123 KHDAIAYAWEFLTV
+123 KHDAIRYAWEFLTV
-137 ELKLDPSRL
+137 EMKLDPSRL

-154 DEAYDIWA
+154 DEAYDIWTK
-162 NEIGVAKDK
+162 EIGVPADRV
-171 IARIGA
+171 ARIGA

-196 FYDHGSEIWGGPP
+196 FFDHGADVWGGPP
-209 GTPEEDGDRY
+209 GTPEEDGDRF

-232 DEEGTLNPLPKPS
+232 NEEGELIPLPKPS
-245 VDTGMGLERVAAV
+245 VDTGMGLERITAV
-258 LQGTHNN
+258 MQGVHNN

-271 KNLIDAACDET
+271 KNLISAACRET
-282 GITFGEDEVKDVSL
+282 GIQFGDSAEQDVSL

-310 ADGVLPGNEGRGCVL
+310 ADSVLPSNEGRGFVL

-338 LGKEEAF
+338 LGKEDAF
-345 IYKLVDT
+345 IYKLVDA
-352 LVSEM
+352 LVTEM
-357 GGHFADL
+357 GSHFVELREA
-364 KESQSNIEHVIRI
+364 QANIEQVIRI

-396 VVDAGEGGTIPGQT
+396 ATEAGEGGVIPGKT
-410 LFTLYDTFGFPTDLT
+410 LFALYDTFGFPTDLT
-425 ADILKGSDIKLDMAG
+425 ADILKGTSIGLDMAG
-440 FETCMEE
+440 FETCMQE

-457 GSGES
+457 GSGEAS
-462 ALPKALF
+462 LPKALF

-482 YSTLIAEGVITGLLK
+482 YTTINAEGVITGLIK
-497 DGEAVAA
+497 DGEAVES
-504 LNAGDEAW
+504 LSEGDEAW
-512 LISNQTPFYGESGGQ
+512 LICNQTPFYGESGGQ
-527 TGDTG
+527 VGDTG
-532 VITTADAVFNVSDT
+532 LIISGDAEFVVSDT
-546 KKLLSDLFVHVGKLA
+546 KKLLSDLFVHVGKVKRGALSVQGIA
-561 KGSIEAG
+561 NLSVG
-568 GTAHFEVTDKRRD
+568 GERRD

-593 HAVLRSVLGDHVKQA
+593 HSVLRDVLGDHVKQA
-608 GSAVDEERLRFDF
+608 GSLVNSERLRFDF
-621 NHFHGLSKE
+621 NHFQPITKE
-630 ELQLIEMQVNA
+630 ELQKIEVAVNSA
-641 AIWANDVVETKLMT
+641 VWANDPVDTKLMT

-672 GNEVRVVSAGFSTE
+672 GDEVRVVSAGFSTE
-686 LCGGTHVSATGDIG
+686 LCGGTHVSRTGDIG

-711 AGVRRIEAVTGAAAY
+711 AGVRRIEAVTGPAAY
-726 RAAVTDR
+726 QSFIADIDTLNETAGALKVRPFEAAD
-733 EQLGDVAG
+733 A
-741 QLKAQTG
+741 
-748 EVSQAISQLQSKLKE
+748 VSNLQSKLKE
-763 AEKELTSLR
+763 TEKELTSLR

-777 GLLDDLIQGAVDV
+777 GLLDDLIKNAIDV
-790 NGVKLLTAEVS
+790 NGVKLLAAEVS

-814 NKLKSGVI
+814 GKMKSGVL

-837 VTKDLV
+837 VTSDLV
-843 GQFNAGNIVREVAT
+843 GKYNAGNIVREVAI
-857 ICGGRGGGKPDMAM
+857 ICGGKGGGKPDMAM
-871 AGGTEPEKLK
+871 AGGTEPDKLK
-881 QALASVADLIK
+881 AALDSVAALIQG
-892 S
+892 

>member
-1 MRIAIRIVDKS
+1 M
-12 FRVNRVGE
+12 
-20 GALKTSEIRKKFLD
+20 KTSEIRQKFLD
-34 YFAGKGHEV
+34 YFASKGHEV

-59 TNAGMVQFKH
+59 TNAGMVPFKH
-69 TFLGNESRPYA
+69 VFLGNESRPYV
-80 TAVSS
+80 TAASS

-123 KHDAIAYAWEFLTV
+123 KHDAIRYAWEFLTV
-137 ELKLDPSRL
+137 EMKLEADRL

-154 DEAYDIWA
+154 DEAYDIWV
-162 NEIGVAKDK
+162 NEIGVPVDK

-196 FYDHGSEIWGGPP
+196 FFDHGADVWGGPP
-209 GTPEEDGDRY
+209 GTPEEDGDRFI
-219 VEIWNLVFMQYDR
+219 EIWNLVFMQYDR
-232 DEEGTLNPLPKPS
+232 NEAGELTPLPKPS
-245 VDTGMGLERVAAV
+245 VDTGMGLERITAV
-258 LQGTHNN
+258 MQGVHNN

-271 KNLIDAACDET
+271 KALIAAACRET
-282 GITFGEDEVKDVSL
+282 GIQFGANAEADVSL

-310 ADGVLPGNEGRGCVL
+310 ADGVLPSNEGRGFVL

-338 LGKEEAF
+338 LGKQEAF
-345 IYKLVDT
+345 ICKLVDA
-352 LVSEM
+352 LVREM
-357 GGHFADL
+357 GNHYVEL
-364 KESQSNIEHVIRI
+364 RESQGNIEQVIRI

-396 VVDAGEGGTIPGQT
+396 VADAGEGGVIPGKT

-425 ADILKGSDIKLDMAG
+425 ADILKGSNIALDMAG
-440 FETCMEE
+440 FETCMDE

-457 GSGES
+457 GSGEAS
-462 ALPKALF
+462 LPKALF

-482 YSTLIAEGVITGLLK
+482 YTTLNAEGVITGLIR
-497 DGEAVAA
+497 DGEAVESIVE
-504 LNAGDEAW
+504 GEEAW
-512 LISNQTPFYGESGGQ
+512 LICNQTPFYGESGGQ
-527 TGDTG
+527 VGDTG
-532 VITTADAVFNVSDT
+532 LIISAEAEFVVTDT
-546 KKLLSDLFVHVGKLA
+546 KKLLSDLFVHVGRVSR
-561 KGSIEAG
+561 GSFAVQRVGQLSVG
-568 GTAHFEVTDKRRD
+568 GERRD

-593 HAVLRSVLGDHVKQA
+593 HAVLRDVLGEHVKQA
-608 GSAVDEERLRFDF
+608 GSLVNSERLRFDF
-621 NHFHGLSKE
+621 NHFQPVSKE
-630 ELQLIEMQVNA
+630 DLKKIEAAVNA
-641 AIWANDVVETKLMT
+641 AVWANDPVETKLMT

-672 GNEVRVVSAGFSTE
+672 GDEVRVVSAGFSTE
-686 LCGGTHVSATGDIG
+686 LCGGTHVKRSGDIG
-700 PFRITSETGIA
+700 LFRILSETGIA
-711 AGVRRIEAVTGAAAY
+711 AGVRRIEAVTGPAAY
-726 RAAVTDR
+726 QSLIADIDTLNEAAGALKVRPFEAADA
-733 EQLGDVAG
+733 VAN
-741 QLKAQTG
+741 
-748 EVSQAISQLQSKLKE
+748 LQSRLKE
-763 AEKELTSLR
+763 SEKELTSLR

-777 GLLDDLIQGAVDV
+777 GLLDDLITTAVEV
-790 NGVKLLTAEVS
+790 NGVKLLAAEVS

-814 NKLKSGVI
+814 GKMKSGVL

-837 VTKDLV
+837 VTADLV
-843 GQFNAGNIVREVAT
+843 GKYNAGNIVREVAI
-857 ICGGRGGGKPDMAM
+857 ICGGKGGGKPDMAM
-871 AGGTEPEKLK
+871 AGGTEPDKLK
-881 QALASVADLIK
+881 EALAAVSGLLK
-892 S
+892 G